1 MMKEFLNVADCEA
14 LPNVRSLRLQFE
26 EFYIEE
32 MRDPIRAAQFTKA
45 LHKAGSLMERSSE
58 TGLAN

>member
-32 MRDPIRAAQFTKA
+32 MSDPIRAAQFTKA

-58 TGLAN
+58 AGLAN